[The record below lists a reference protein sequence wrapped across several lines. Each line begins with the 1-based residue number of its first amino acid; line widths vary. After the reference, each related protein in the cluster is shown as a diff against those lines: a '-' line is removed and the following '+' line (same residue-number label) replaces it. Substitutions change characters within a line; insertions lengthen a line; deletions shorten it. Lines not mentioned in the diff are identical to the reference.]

1 MSISIQNVNKDLNK
15 VSQDYQNSDQ
25 SQQKEIN
32 QLIQGDKNIAV
43 KISNFRADEER

>member
-15 VSQDYQNSDQ
+15 VSQDYQRSDQ

-32 QLIQGDKNIAV
+32 QLIQGDKNIEV
-43 KISNFRADEER
+43 KISNLRADEER